1 MRSISLARLHD
12 GLDQLSGEH
21 RAIRQL
27 LRAFERASALGRSGH
42 AEKAAIVDQLCD
54 TLMLHARV
62 KEEIFYPEVRSVLP
76 AGSDPSAAFCNHQL
90 LFDLIA
96 WVDELEP
103 DHRDYDS
110 MVRLMGECVLPSIDK
125 EQAVL
130 FQAVRTAG
138 LDTLALGQRMAK
150 CRKTHLCD
158 LTEINESHGGSEEA
172 ITAWKASVSLR
183 ALAPGLS
190 LF

>member
-12 GLDQLSGEH
+12 GLDQLGGEH

-27 LRAFERASALGRSGH
+27 FRAFERAASQGRSGQV
-42 AEKAAIVDQLCD
+42 EKAVIVDQLCD
-54 TLMLHARV
+54 MLMLHARV
-62 KEEIFYPEVRSVLP
+62 EEEIFYPLVRSVLP
-76 AGSDPSAAFCNHQL
+76 AGSNPTNAFCNHQR

-103 DHRDYDS
+103 DHRDYDR
-110 MVRLMGECVLPSIDK
+110 MVRLIGECVVPSMDQ

-130 FQAVRTAG
+130 FQAVRSAG

-150 CRKTHLCD
+150 CRKTHLRD
-158 LTEINESHGGSEEA
+158 LTEITQRQGGAEEA
-172 ITAWKASVSLR
+172 ITAWTASVQLR
-183 ALAPGLS
+183 AFAPRANP
-190 LF
+190 F

>member
-27 LRAFERASALGRSGH
+27 FRAFERAASQGRSGH
-42 AEKAAIVDQLCD
+42 AEKAVIVDQLCD

-62 KEEIFYPEVRSVLP
+62 EEEIFYPVVRSVLS
-76 AGSDPSAAFCNHQL
+76 AGTNPTNAFCNHQR

-103 DHRDYDS
+103 NHRDYDRV
-110 MVRLMGECVLPSIDK
+110 VRLIGECVVPSMDQ

-130 FQAVRTAG
+130 FQAVRAAG
-138 LDTLALGQRMAK
+138 LDTLALGQRMANF
-150 CRKTHLCD
+150 RKAHLRG
-158 LTEINESHGGSEEA
+158 LTEINERHGGSEEA
-172 ITAWKASVSLR
+172 ITAWTASVPLR
-183 ALAPGLS
+183 AFAPS
-190 LF
+190 ANPF